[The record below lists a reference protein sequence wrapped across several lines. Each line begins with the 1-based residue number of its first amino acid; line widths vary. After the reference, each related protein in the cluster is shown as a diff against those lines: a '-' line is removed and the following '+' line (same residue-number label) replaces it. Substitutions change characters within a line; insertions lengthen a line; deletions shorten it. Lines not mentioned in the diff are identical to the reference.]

1 MTNEIWDIKR
11 GIKARLEGIPGL
23 RVITFEPEDWRDFP
37 VAVIRTESRSA
48 ARAGVKGSRFEAE
61 FVVTVMAGGS
71 KRSESYDALDAYIAT
86 DGEMSVE
93 VAIAGDRTLGGAADW
108 AHPAGVENIRVARMG
123 GGRYV
128 AADFRISVERRT
140 APSRPAAIEAS
151 ATLSNEL
158 DGANR
163 NYFDITND
171 ITNIGGAHG
180 ALAQIKIQDPSGTW
194 SGSGNIWI
202 GKRSLERRAGKLFF
216 QAESGAIARGETIF
230 EDGGAIWSGSVQPM
244 SGASGGKYAR
254 MAWTKAGRYTTRS
267 EFTLCGHVRARIATA
282 DMPRGRFRVLSRVRA
297 ETDNAELRTGHMG
310 FALGWAFGTESKT
323 PEEGDAVFPQ
333 SAGEFRTLDLGEL
346 TLPPT
351 PAPEGYSTAD
361 FDLDIHAAL
370 SGGGAGNNVGTHH
383 FRWSVDCVTLLPID
397 EGEVAVNGV
406 ASSQRAL
413 LDTLSETGP
422 GVYLLDESD
431 TALGPADF
439 EGAPFRIGPG
449 DTRIYVARDDAA
461 DPSGVKFE
469 VRTSLT
475 PLRA

>member
-1 MTNEIWDIKR
+1 MTNEIFNLKR

-37 VAVIRTESRSA
+37 VAVIKTVGRSA
-48 ARAGVKGSRFEAE
+48 TRAGVNGARFEAD

-71 KRSESYDALDAYIAT
+71 KRSESYDALDSYIAP

-93 VAIAGDRTLGGAADW
+93 AAISGDPTLDGAADR
-108 AHPAGVENIRVARMG
+108 AHQVGVEDIRMVRMG

-128 AADFRISVERRT
+128 AADFRIRVERRT
-140 APSRPAAIEAS
+140 APRRSAAVEAS

-163 NYFDITND
+163 NYFDITNAA
-171 ITNIGGAHG
+171 GAHG

-202 GKRSLERRAGKLFF
+202 SKRSAGRRADKLFF
-216 QAESGAIARGETIF
+216 QAESGAIARGGTIF

-244 SGASGGKYAR
+244 SGASGGEYAR

-267 EFTLCGHVRARIATA
+267 EFTLCGHVRTRIAAA
-282 DMPRGRFRVLSRVRA
+282 DIPLGRFRVLSRVRT

-351 PAPEGYSTAD
+351 PVPDGYSTAE
-361 FDLDIHAAL
+361 FDLNIHAAL
-370 SGGGAGNNVGTHH
+370 SEGGADNDVGTHH
-383 FRWSVDCVTLLPID
+383 FRWSVDCVMMMPID
-397 EGEVAVNGV
+397 EGEVTVNGV
-406 ASSQRAL
+406 ESSRRVL
-413 LDTLSETGP
+413 LDTQSETGP

-431 TALGPADF
+431 AALGPADF

-461 DPSGVKFE
+461 DPSGVKFD

>member
-48 ARAGVKGSRFEAE
+48 ARAEVKGSRFEAE

-93 VAIAGDRTLGGAADW
+93 AAIAGDRTLGGAADW

-128 AADFRISVERRT
+128 AADFRISVERQT

-163 NYFDITND
+163 NYFDIVN
-171 ITNIGGAHG
+171 ITGAHG

-254 MAWTKAGRYTTRS
+254 MAWTKAGRYTTARS
-267 EFTLCGHVRARIATA
+267 SLCAA
-282 DMPRGRFRVLSRVRA
+282 MY
-297 ETDNAELRTGHMG
+297 
-310 FALGWAFGTESKT
+310 
-323 PEEGDAVFPQ
+323 
-333 SAGEFRTLDLGEL
+333 
-346 TLPPT
+346 
-351 PAPEGYSTAD
+351 APG
-361 FDLDIHAAL
+361 
-370 SGGGAGNNVGTHH
+370 
-383 FRWSVDCVTLLPID
+383 
-397 EGEVAVNGV
+397 
-406 ASSQRAL
+406 
-413 LDTLSETGP
+413 
-422 GVYLLDESD
+422 
-431 TALGPADF
+431 
-439 EGAPFRIGPG
+439 
-449 DTRIYVARDDAA
+449 
-461 DPSGVKFE
+461 
-469 VRTSLT
+469 
-475 PLRA
+475 